1 MLQEKPKKKWE
12 PPAPPPRVGRRERKR
27 HQGGGLGTK
36 LPTVTPNA
44 KCKLRLLKMERIK
57 DWLLLE
63 EEFVTNQ
70 QRLKPQEERA
80 EEDRSKVCKA
90 CRDGLQDCRQA
101 GASTGTSRS
110 TSAEQAR
117 GCPGLAGHGND
128 VRNLGRIM
136 RPCPFAGGRDEGLSH
151 DCGLSGRDHR

>member
-1 MLQEKPKKKWE
+1 M
-12 PPAPPPRVGRRERKR
+12 GRRERKR
-27 HQGGGLGTK
+27 SQGGGLGTK

-80 EEDRSKVCKA
+80 EEDRSKA
-90 CRDGLQDCRQA
+90 SDAGLETPAQLMLGHARGLQEPHIGGAFYHWLTLFVLVCWGHHACHTLYAPCRWSDRQA
-101 GASTGTSRS
+101 GFGASAQVHWIIGVS
-110 TSAEQAR
+110 
-117 GCPGLAGHGND
+117 L
-128 VRNLGRIM
+128 
-136 RPCPFAGGRDEGLSH
+136 
-151 DCGLSGRDHR
+151 